1 MLHLVY
7 EATTRNIRLPWDNIA
22 HRLHP
27 GLSGNALLQR
37 FQRLR
42 RELIAEGHLVPPL
55 PGRGNSNMD
64 PEIRGVTRLDRDGPD
79 LETTRPVRFDEPWLA
94 PAFNLPDAGRL
105 VHNQT
110 TARKGGKDATAFQLG
125 SDDESDSEEPDFD
138 ALDSG
143 DDGKEQS
150 DEEEDDNE
158 DEDDVK
164 EEEQQ
169 SRRASVSR
177 RQSVRASQKKKTYA
191 EFDSDDEQEPS
202 KKKSTLDRRNRA
214 GSVSPSARLFRES
227 KSNLTPHSQV
237 FSPGQTPQR

>member
-64 PEIRGVTRLDRDGPD
+64 PEIRGLTRLDRDGPD

-110 TARKGGKDATAFQLG
+110 TSRKGGKDATAFQLG
-125 SDDESDSEEPDFD
+125 SDEESDSEEPDFD

-143 DDGKEQS
+143 DDAKEQS
-150 DEEEDDNE
+150 EEENDDDD
-158 DEDDVK
+158 DEDVK
-164 EEEQQ
+164 EEKQ

-202 KKKSTLDRRNRA
+202 NNKKSTPDRRNRA
-214 GSVSPSARLFRES
+214 GSVSPPTHFLKRTSS
-227 KSNLTPHSQV
+227 S
-237 FSPGQTPQR
+237 